1 MYIVP
6 YDANQFYYLQ
16 YSNRGEKFDVSND
29 AVDRLYNNYF
39 GGSMNGIVFQEM
51 REARGLAYSA
61 SARFVEPYSSDI
73 PYVFFAYIASQN
85 DKQKAAV
92 EGFDK
97 IINDMPESQQAFDV
111 AKTAMINDLRTAR
124 TTGIDV
130 IYSYLDLQDLGLSE
144 DRNKAIFE
152 QIQALTLDD
161 VKAFQQKWVKDR
173 KYIYG
178 FLGDQKGFD
187 MDFLNTLGPVQTLTL
202 EEVFG
207 Y

>member
-1 MYIVP
+1 MI
-6 YDANQFYYLQ
+6 
-16 YSNRGEKFDVSND
+16 RGFHTELEAVYEEKNMS
-29 AVDRLYNNYF
+29 LT
-39 GGSMNGIVFQEM
+39 E
-51 REARGLAYSA
+51 
-61 SARFVEPYSSDI
+61 
-73 PYVFFAYIASQN
+73 
-85 DKQKAAV
+85 
-92 EGFDK
+92 
-97 IINDMPESQQAFDV
+97 
-111 AKTAMINDLRTAR
+111 DLSKCLE
-124 TTGIDV
+124 GIDV